1 MANTPTARLARMFFL
16 PTASLFAA
24 LAFLPVP
31 QAHAQTLKIA
41 LRQDPDILDPTF
53 GRTYIGRIVFAG
65 LCDKLFDID
74 AKLNIVPQ
82 LATGFKWD
90 DPTTLTIKLRPGV
103 MFQNGEKLD
112 AAAVAYSIDR
122 YQTMKGSFRRGELA
136 PVQSVEV
143 VDPLTVKL
151 HLKSPYSPLLYQLT
165 DRAGMILAPA
175 AAKAGDKDFGLH
187 PVCAGPFSFKERVAQ
202 DHITLDRFPGYW
214 NAKAIHFDSV
224 NYVVLP
230 DTSVRLANLQSGV
243 VDISE
248 EVVPSD
254 VAAVKAD
261 KNLDV
266 VMGDGLGYSG
276 ISINVANGKRAD
288 TPMGH
293 DFRVRK
299 AFELS
304 IDRKA
309 LIQVVYNGMFTPT
322 AQGIPPGSPFFDA
335 TLKVPGRDVAR
346 ARALLKEAGVATPYT
361 VELTAPNQPDI
372 AQAAEVIQSMAA
384 EAGFDVKIKLMEF
397 ASSLKAQVAGDYET
411 YLIGWSGRG
420 DPDGNVYG
428 GMHSGGPFNSSG
440 YASKEMDE
448 LLDRAREIS
457 GQAER
462 KALYAKAA
470 RLEEHDVPYIYLWS
484 TKNIVGL
491 NKRVRGFVEVPDG
504 MIRLQGVHFAK

>member
-1 MANTPTARLARMFFL
+1 MKRSAWHRLWPA
-16 PTASLFAA
+16 AGLFAA
-24 LAFLPVP
+24 MFGMLPAAAP
-31 QAHAQTLKIA
+31 AGAQTLKIA
-41 LRQDPDILDPTF
+41 LRQDPDMLDPTF
-53 GRTYIGRIVFAG
+53 GRTYIGRVVFAG

-82 LATGFKWD
+82 LATGYTWD

-103 MFQNGEKLD
+103 SFQDGEKMD
-112 AAAVAYSIDR
+112 AAAVAYSLDR
-122 YQTMKGSFRRGELA
+122 HRSTPGSFRRGELA
-136 PVQSVEV
+136 PVKSVEV

-151 HLKSPYSPLLYQLT
+151 HLKQPYSPLLYQLT

-175 AAKAGDKDFGLH
+175 VVKKEGKDFGLH

-214 NAKAIHFDSV
+214 DAKAIHFDAV
-224 NYVVLP
+224 TYVVLP
-230 DTSVRLANLQSGV
+230 DTSVRLANLQSGA

-248 EVVPSD
+248 QVVPSD

-261 KNLDV
+261 PKLEV
-266 VMGDGLGYSG
+266 VMGDGLGYAG
-276 ISINVANGKRAD
+276 ISINLANGKRAD

-293 DFRVRK
+293 DWRVRK

-309 LIQVVYNGMFTPT
+309 LIQVVYNGMFSPT
-322 AQGIPPGSPFFDA
+322 AQGIPPGSPFYDPS
-335 TLKVPGRDVAR
+335 LPIPGRDIAK
-346 ARALLKEAGVATPYT
+346 AKALLKEAGVKTPYT
-361 VELTAPNQPDI
+361 VELTAPNQPDV
-372 AQAAEVIQSMAA
+372 AQTAEVIQSMAA

-428 GMHSGGPFNSSG
+428 AMHSGGPFNSSG
-440 YASKEMDE
+440 YSSKEMDS
-448 LLDRAREIS
+448 LLDQARTIS
-457 GQAER
+457 DIAQR
-462 KALYAKAA
+462 RALYAKAS
-470 RLEEHDVPYIYLWS
+470 RLEEHDVPYIYLWNL
-484 TKNIVGL
+484 KNIVGL
-491 NKRVRGFVEVPDG
+491 NRKVKGFVPVPDG
-504 MIRLQGVHFAK
+504 MIRLQGVSFGK